1 MQKTVKLSKILFLLF
16 VITQTY
22 AQEDSIFWFAAPD
35 ISQTHGD
42 LPSGS
47 GTGDGS
53 PLYLHI
59 SAVQNTNVV
68 ISRPADPAFVPLA
81 FTLNQGQSQTLDL
94 LSILPI
100 NQLECHADTAENHGF
115 LIQAS
120 PGEII
125 AYYEMDNRFNRDIYT
140 LKGSNALGTEFT
152 VTTQNI
158 FPNGSNFPDA
168 KSGFVVVA
176 TEDNTTITVNSDQDF
191 VGVPAGIHTITLN
204 RGQTYNFEALSQ
216 DAAMHPQGVKVTSDH
231 PIAITIYDD
240 SMYNNNGLYGN
251 GGCRDAFCDQYIPEC
266 HTGREYVI
274 MNGQLGVE
282 GIDASWRHEV
292 IIVTA
297 VSDSTI
303 IYIDGLEV
311 DTLDSREVTSFIIT
325 NPFTTVFL
333 SNPGYVNYITGTG
346 FGCEQGGAVLPT
358 IDNCTGSNNVT
369 FARSGPSND
378 MFSLNIMVRNDTLTG
393 SPGRNQAT
401 SNFTLTVEG
410 NTYAIPAS
418 FFTYTAND
426 SSKAV
431 LIDDSRINGP
441 IYNFFDTIIPTGN
454 PPTVARMSNPIAK
467 FHLGVLNGGVSNGG
481 KYGYFSDYS
490 AIPSAGINGSINTK
504 AVYCGF
510 DPIPLQANGGVNYAW
525 KCISHPE
532 LNSNFDRTDTSN
544 VFFTPL
550 STHDITYSFEV
561 DIWNEC
567 NEIVTIFIEVTV
579 ILSADPG
586 FELSLQEGCSP
597 LEVTITNTSDSDY
610 TEELVWSFE
619 NPYVEVNQDTMS
631 NSFNWI
637 LPKNLTD
644 VPQNYY
650 ITLNGTGKYN
660 SCPASYK
667 DTVVIYP
674 EISAG
679 FDMTSTVYCDS
690 VVCIL
695 ENTST
700 GDSLNTYSWDFGDQ
714 TADTAENVNKV
725 YLLKDYYDTTLQI
738 SLISTSQW
746 NCKDTATNEVVLPL
760 SVHAKFETSGA
771 ESCPPLKLILDASA
785 SEMVDTMGWTI
796 LSILKDTLI
805 DAEVDQLIHFDYPDL
820 GPDTIYIQLFAE
832 DTNGCSDYARDTVIV
847 FTMPTADFKATPD
860 SGSSPLD
867 VEFSNL
873 SVNADTYYWDFDNGN
888 TSSVFEPLE
897 TFETEIDKTFRV
909 QLIAENGFCYDTTY
923 QELKVTKIEHV
934 PFVEEV
940 DPESDYKVY
949 VNQDNHLI
957 LEYTILNSIQP
968 FGYVVYDI
976 TGKVITTSDRKQ
988 IATGT
993 YSESISLDGIAPGV
1007 FIVKTQL
1014 NGKLQ
1019 VDKLS
1024 FY

>member
-1 MQKTVKLSKILFLLF
+1 M
-16 VITQTY
+16 
-22 AQEDSIFWFAAPD
+22 
-35 ISQTHGD
+35 
-42 LPSGS
+42 
-47 GTGDGS
+47 
-53 PLYLHI
+53 
-59 SAVQNTNVV
+59 
-68 ISRPADPAFVPLA
+68 ISRPADPAFAPLNFA
-81 FTLNQGQSQTLDL
+81 LNQGQSQTIDL

-100 NQLECHADTAENHGF
+100 DQVECHADTAENHGF
-115 LIQAS
+115 MIQAF
-120 PGEII
+120 PGNII

-176 TEDNTTITVNSDQDF
+176 TQDNTTITVESDQDF
-191 VGVPAGIHTITLN
+191 VGAPAGVNTITLN
-204 RGQTYNFEALSQ
+204 RGQTYNFEAVSQ
-216 DAAMHPQGVKVTSDH
+216 DAAMHPQGVKVTSDR

-240 SMYNNNGLYGN
+240 SMASSPLYGN

-282 GIDASWRHEV
+282 GINTIWRDE
-292 IIVTA
+292 IIFVTA

-303 IYIDGLEV
+303 IRIDGIAV
-311 DTLDSREVTSFIIT
+311 DTIHSRDVASFVIT
-325 NPFTTVFL
+325 NPFTSVLL

-358 IDNCTGSNNVT
+358 IDNCTGSNTVT
-369 FARSGPSND
+369 FARSGPSSD

-401 SNFTLTVEG
+401 SNFTLTVGG
-410 NTYAIPAS
+410 NSYAIPNT
-418 FFTYTAND
+418 FFAYTAND

-454 PPTVARMSNPIAK
+454 PPTVAQMSNPNAK
-467 FHLGVLNGGVSNGG
+467 FHLGVLNGGAVNGG

-490 AIPSAGINGSINTK
+490 TIPSAGINGSINTK

-525 KCISHPE
+525 RCISHPE
-532 LNSNFDRTDTSN
+532 LSSNFDRTDSSN

-561 DIWNEC
+561 DILNEC
-567 NEIVTIFIEVTV
+567 SEIITISVEVTV
-579 ILSADPG
+579 ILSAKPS

-610 TEELVWSFE
+610 TEELIWTFE
-619 NPYVEVNQDTMS
+619 NPYIEVDQDTMS

-637 LPKNLTD
+637 LPVNVSD
-644 VPQNYY
+644 DPQNYY
-650 ITLNGTGKYN
+650 VTLNGTGKYN

-667 DTVVIYP
+667 DTIVIYP

-679 FDMTSTVYCDS
+679 FDMASTVYCDS
-690 VVCIL
+690 VVCVL
-695 ENTST
+695 ENTSS

-714 TADTAENVNKV
+714 TADTTEDVNKV
-725 YLLKDYYDTTLQI
+725 YLLEDYYDTTLQI
-738 SLISTSQW
+738 RLISTSQW
-746 NCKDTATNEVVLPL
+746 NCTDTTFNDVVLPL
-760 SVHAKFETSGA
+760 SVHAKFETSGD
-771 ESCPPLKLILDASA
+771 ESCPPLSLIMDASA

-796 LSILKDTLI
+796 QSTLGDTLI
-805 DAEVDQLIHFDYPDL
+805 DAEVDQLIHYDYPAS
-820 GPDTIYIQLFAE
+820 GPDTIHIQLYAE
-832 DTNGCSDYARDTVIV
+832 DTNGCSDISRDTVIV
-847 FTMPTADFKATPD
+847 YVTPTASFEATPK

-873 SVNADTYYWDFDNGN
+873 STHAETYYWDFGNGN

-897 TFETEIDKTFRV
+897 TFETEVDKTFEV
-909 QLIAENGFCYDTTY
+909 QLIAENGFCRDTTNS
-923 QELKVTKIEHV
+923 KIEV
-934 PFVEEV
+934 TGVVNTPFVDELNLK
-940 DPESDYKVY
+940 SDYKVY
-949 VNQDNHLI
+949 INQDNHLI
-957 LEYTILNSIQP
+957 MEYTVLNSIKP

-988 IATGT
+988 IVAGT
-993 YSESISLDGIAPGV
+993 YSESISLDGVAPGV
-1007 FIVKTQL
+1007 FIVKTHL
-1014 NGKLQ
+1014 NGKVR
-1019 VDKLS
+1019 VDKIS
-1024 FY
+1024 YY